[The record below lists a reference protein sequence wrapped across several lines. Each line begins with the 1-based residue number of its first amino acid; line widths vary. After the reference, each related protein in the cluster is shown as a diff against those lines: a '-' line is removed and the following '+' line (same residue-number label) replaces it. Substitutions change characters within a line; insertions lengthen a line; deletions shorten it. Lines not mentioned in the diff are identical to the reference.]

1 MRYCQCF
8 YLFIL
13 SVIGT
18 VIPRNACGQNFA
30 TYFCDSTLRID
41 YIFSGNAVHQQIA
54 VDQLHSLPH
63 WYGKRQRLSQ
73 VPMEGNGQ
81 FIVRDHQSKTV
92 IYRNSFSTLFQEWLT
107 YDEAKSSMK
116 SFENVF
122 LIPLPKD
129 TVDITIRLNNNRRNP
144 FVELTHTVAPSDI
157 LIRHIGEKHITPY
170 QTIQKAKDTT
180 RCIHIAY
187 LAEGYKSD
195 EMDVFLHDAQ
205 KATDAIFS
213 HEPYRSMKDKFNIIA
228 VKAPSEESGT
238 SIPSRGIWKN
248 TALQSHFDTFY
259 SARYLTTL
267 RLKTVH
273 DWLAGTPYEHII
285 ILVNTPEYGGGGIL
299 NSYNLAMTHHPSF
312 KPVVVHEFGH
322 SFAGLADEY
331 AYDFESIDM
340 YPTDVE
346 PWEPNI
352 TTKVNFDEKWK
363 DLIGTNSAI
372 GLFEGAGYAVKGVYR
387 PALHCRMRDNETPD
401 FCPVCQRAIQR
412 VIDFYTQ

>member
-54 VDQLHSLPH
+54 VDQLHSFPH

-81 FIVRDHQSKTV
+81 IIVRDHQSKTV

-107 YDEAKSSMK
+107 YEEAKSSMK

-195 EMDVFLHDAQ
+195 EMDVFLRDAQ
-205 KATDAIFS
+205 KATDAFFFS
-213 HEPYRSMKDKFNIIA
+213 
-228 VKAPSEESGT
+228 
-238 SIPSRGIWKN
+238 
-248 TALQSHFDTFY
+248 
-259 SARYLTTL
+259 
-267 RLKTVH
+267 
-273 DWLAGTPYEHII
+273 
-285 ILVNTPEYGGGGIL
+285 
-299 NSYNLAMTHHPSF
+299 
-312 KPVVVHEFGH
+312 
-322 SFAGLADEY
+322 
-331 AYDFESIDM
+331 
-340 YPTDVE
+340 
-346 PWEPNI
+346 
-352 TTKVNFDEKWK
+352 
-363 DLIGTNSAI
+363 
-372 GLFEGAGYAVKGVYR
+372 
-387 PALHCRMRDNETPD
+387 
-401 FCPVCQRAIQR
+401 
-412 VIDFYTQ
+412 

>member
-129 TVDITIRLNNNRRNP
+129 TVDITIRLNNNWRNP
-144 FVELTHTVAPSDI
+144 FVELTHTVAPVSYTH
-157 LIRHIGEKHITPY
+157 LTLPTTPY
-170 QTIQKAKDTT
+170 
-180 RCIHIAY
+180 
-187 LAEGYKSD
+187 
-195 EMDVFLHDAQ
+195 V
-205 KATDAIFS
+205 
-213 HEPYRSMKDKFNIIA
+213 
-228 VKAPSEESGT
+228 
-238 SIPSRGIWKN
+238 
-248 TALQSHFDTFY
+248 
-259 SARYLTTL
+259 
-267 RLKTVH
+267 
-273 DWLAGTPYEHII
+273 
-285 ILVNTPEYGGGGIL
+285 
-299 NSYNLAMTHHPSF
+299 
-312 KPVVVHEFGH
+312 
-322 SFAGLADEY
+322 
-331 AYDFESIDM
+331 
-340 YPTDVE
+340 
-346 PWEPNI
+346 
-352 TTKVNFDEKWK
+352 
-363 DLIGTNSAI
+363 
-372 GLFEGAGYAVKGVYR
+372 
-387 PALHCRMRDNETPD
+387 
-401 FCPVCQRAIQR
+401 
-412 VIDFYTQ
+412 